1 MHKQRTQARHVSR
14 RRCGRR
20 CVLQQRCT
28 RTDPQLANIHSQS
41 GQGDAFFQLSLVSG
55 PGDRIAN

>member
-1 MHKQRTQARHVSR
+1 MSAAGAVRGNASFSKAVPKPTF
-14 RRCGRR
+14 
-20 CVLQQRCT
+20 LM
-28 RTDPQLANIHSQS
+28 ANIHSQS